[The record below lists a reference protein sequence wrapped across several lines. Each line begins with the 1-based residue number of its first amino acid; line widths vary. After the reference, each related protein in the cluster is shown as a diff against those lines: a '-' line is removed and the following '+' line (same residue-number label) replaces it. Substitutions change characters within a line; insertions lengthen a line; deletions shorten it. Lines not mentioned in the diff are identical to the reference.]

1 MCLSVALIVHLNATE
16 ELLQWPV
23 LCIELHVP
31 SLFQGCLFFLIFCS
45 CMLSTLGHWDAALFL
60 DWQGEFIWLEFA
72 LKNLQSDT

>member
-31 SLFQGCLFFLIFCS
+31 SLFQGCLFFSYFLW
-45 CMLSTLGHWDAALFL
+45 LDAFHSGAL
-60 DWQGEFIWLEFA
+60 
-72 LKNLQSDT
+72 